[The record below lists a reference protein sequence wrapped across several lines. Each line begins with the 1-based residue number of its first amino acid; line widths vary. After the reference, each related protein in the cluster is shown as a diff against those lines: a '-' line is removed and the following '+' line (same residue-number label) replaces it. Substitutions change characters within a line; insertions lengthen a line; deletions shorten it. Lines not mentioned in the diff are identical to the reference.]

1 MRIVHVKYDLGEL
14 ARRIQSVRSSEPGQ
28 PPSFKGFGIDDIQ
41 SVLETCIDFN
51 PAVAES
57 DRENLIWQGI
67 TRAAEHAEIN
77 AALLEQSLRQVE
89 RNYLRRP
96 LQDYVVASSL
106 SIDYFD
112 ALRKTRIDDAS
123 IIFSRSLPSRFSR
136 DVIQHVLNEAIA
148 IEQAHRFM
156 TVRTRVR
163 ARTDGAAV
171 NIALEA
177 ADYLRG
183 MWNFWVNARTSMR
196 HRIGSPKP
204 VNRIIWGPVHTLH
217 TPRGALATETF
228 WVEPKHQQF
237 DDLYRM
243 AADWDRIRNWEKRV
257 RTRLNSVPYADDLK
271 HLFARY
277 TRALDLADY
286 DVAFNKL
293 WGVFEHLAGAIGSYE
308 TLIKR
313 TLFLWKKEEREYVR
327 LILEHL
333 RDVRNGSVHED
344 RSRRYVDRYIYQLKW
359 FVEVLFRFHLSRGR
373 EFSSLATAGQF
384 LDLPQDVD
392 FLNKRIAEY
401 RKVVRFQTLRPE
413 AS

>member
-1 MRIVHVKYDLGEL
+1 MRIIHDKYDLGEL
-14 ARRIQSVRSSEPGQ
+14 ANRIQSVRSSEHGQ
-28 PPSFKGFGIDDIQ
+28 PITFRGFHIDDIQ

-51 PAVAES
+51 PAVSES
-57 DRENLIWQGI
+57 DREGLIWQGI
-67 TRAAEHAEIN
+67 TQAAEHAKID
-77 AALLEQSLRQVE
+77 AARLEQSLRQAE

-112 ALRKTRIDDAS
+112 ALTKTNIEGIT
-123 IIFSRSLPSRFSR
+123 IIFSRSLPRRFSR
-136 DVIQHVLNEAIA
+136 EGIQRNLDEATA
-148 IEQAHRFM
+148 IEQSHRFL

-171 NIALEA
+171 NIAFDT

-183 MWNFWVNARTSMR
+183 IWNYWINARTRMR

-204 VNRIIWGPVHTLH
+204 VNKILWGPVHTLH
-217 TPRGALATETF
+217 TPQGALATETF

-243 AADWDRIRNWEKRV
+243 AADWDRIRKWEKHV
-257 RTRLNSVPYADDLK
+257 RLQLNNVQYANDLK

-277 TRALDLADY
+277 ARALDIADY

-313 TLFLWKKEEREYVR
+313 TLFLWTREEREYAR

-359 FVEVLFRFHLSRGR
+359 FVEALFKFHLSWGR
-373 EFSSLATAGQF
+373 EFSSLSMAGQF
-384 LDLPQDVD
+384 LDLPQDLQL
-392 FLNKRIAEY
+392 LNKRMAEY
-401 RKVVRFQTLRPE
+401 RRAVRFQTPTPE
-413 AS
+413 TS